1 MSSQD
6 PSCNACMKEVAGGDL
21 VQGMCAACRR
31 RFGLP
36 KDAVPEVG
44 SPEPCS
50 RCGHTEIVQAL
61 LRQPR
66 EGGAFAV
73 GATYAV
79 RAHEG
84 GGDAT
89 LAVVGERPLGLMVA
103 HVCRRCGKTEIFTM
117 NPQQIPIGTEYG
129 TRLVKLAPKTPYRG

>member
-1 MSSQD
+1 
-6 PSCNACMKEVAGGDL
+6 MKGVEEGGL
-21 VQGMCAACRR
+21 VQGMCAACRK

-36 KDAVPEVG
+36 RDAVPEVG
-44 SPEPCS
+44 APEPCS

-66 EGGAFAV
+66 GDGEAVAAGVTFAL
-73 GATYAV
+73 
-79 RAHEG
+79 RARSASPDG
-84 GGDAT
+84 T
-89 LAVVGERPLGLMVA
+89 LGVAGERPLGLMVA

>member
-1 MSSQD
+1 
-6 PSCNACMKEVAGGDL
+6 MKSVTGGDL
-21 VQGMCAACRR
+21 VQGMCGACRK

-36 KDAVPEVG
+36 KDAIPEVG
-44 SPEPCS
+44 APEPCA

-61 LRQPR
+61 VRHPWG
-66 EGGAFAV
+66 EGGALAA

-84 GGDAT
+84 TGDAA
-89 LAVVGERPLGLMVA
+89 LAVVAERPLGVMVA